1 MQVAGAG
8 KIIISLESWSRLSSP
23 VKGGVVVQQFNAGIL
38 SLVVV
43 CLQIANAQV
52 SNDWR
57 KRYGPPAAESYIV
70 HDGIVMTAYYS
81 AEGKTCKIEILPF
94 KSKAPD
100 GLEKMLQE
108 IVPVN
113 ERGKEISSIGLTS
126 SANGI
131 ASRVYEHVSI
141 SSTDSQGRAGVM
153 ESATVRWKG
162 IKCIMPEKE
171 NPR

>member
-1 MQVAGAG
+1 MIQHF
-8 KIIISLESWSRLSSP
+8 RL
-23 VKGGVVVQQFNAGIL
+23 VIL
-38 SLVVV
+38 FVMLLW
-43 CLQIANAQV
+43 LQIVNAQV
-52 SNDWR
+52 SNNWR